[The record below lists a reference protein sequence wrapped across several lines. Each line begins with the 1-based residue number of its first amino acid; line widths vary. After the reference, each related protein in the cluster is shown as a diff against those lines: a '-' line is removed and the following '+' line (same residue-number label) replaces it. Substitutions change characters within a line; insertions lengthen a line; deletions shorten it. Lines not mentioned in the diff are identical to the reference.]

1 MLARALDFTETLT
14 ETFLDRPIA
23 PAELLPL
30 GISFPPPRPGL
41 RLSVVIPARNEAAGL
56 TRTLTAL
63 AGQVDAAG
71 IPLAPDCYEVLL
83 LVNNCSD
90 ETAEVARCFSKR
102 FPRLALHVAEITL
115 PPALAHVGA
124 ARRLLM
130 DEACRRLLRRRRTQ
144 GVIASTDGDTRVA
157 PDWVYRILHEVAGGA
172 EAVGGRIRVERH
184 CHEDRHAR
192 LYSVRDMAYQRGLTR
207 LESFLDPDPA
217 DPWPRHCQFFGGS
230 LAVTAA
236 AYLRAGGL
244 PVLPCLEDVAL
255 GERLRRMDICIRH
268 SPAVRVTTSARQDGR
283 AALGLS
289 TQLREWGEMG
299 RAGHAHW
306 VQQPAAVEVRLRAR
320 HRLRGHRGLDAGSLD
335 ALAEELA
342 VSCSLVR
349 SGREKPFGALW
360 ADVMACHMEPNGAW
374 ARRWPLVEITAAL
387 PELRQLL
394 ARHRQ
399 RC

>member
-1 MLARALDFTETLT
+1 M
-14 ETFLDRPIA
+14 DRPLA
-23 PAELLPL
+23 PADLLPL
-30 GISFPPPRPGL
+30 EISFPPPRPGL

-56 TRTLTAL
+56 TKTLTAL
-63 AGQVDAAG
+63 AGQVDAAD
-71 IPLAPDCYEVLL
+71 IPLVPDCYEVLL

-90 ETAEVARCFSKR
+90 ETAEVARGFSR
-102 FPRLALHVAEITL
+102 QFPRLALHVAEITL

-130 DEACRRLLRRRRTQ
+130 DEACRRLLRCRRTG

-157 PDWVYRILHEVAGGA
+157 PDWVFQTLHEVASGA
-172 EAVGGRIRVERH
+172 EAVGGRVRVERH
-184 CHEDRHAR
+184 GHEDRHAR
-192 LYSVRDMAYQRGLTR
+192 LYSARDTAYRRGLTR
-207 LESFLDPDPA
+207 LEGFLDPDPA
-217 DPWPRHCQFFGGS
+217 DPWPRHFQFFGGS
-230 LAVTAA
+230 LAITAA
-236 AYLRAGGL
+236 AYLHAGGL

-255 GERLRRMDICIRH
+255 EERLRRMDIPIRH

-283 AALGLS
+283 TALGLS

-320 HRLRGHRGLDAGSLD
+320 HGLRGHEDLDAGGLD

-342 VSCSLVR
+342 VPCSLVHGAR
-349 SGREKPFGALW
+349 GKPFGALW
-360 ADVMACHMEPNGAW
+360 AGVMACHMEPEGAW

-387 PELRQLL
+387 PELRRLL